1 MKRLTESQIRQVIG
15 EELVGLL
22 NEIQAYERYP
32 EMAPEQL
39 RNHGEYLGSITVDEH
54 IYRIALEK
62 DKLVKQFYS
71 VMKKAAIDAKLFAN
85 AQKFIKL

>member
-1 MKRLTESQIRQVIG
+1 VAIDDFRLDLAS
-15 EELVGLL
+15 
-22 NEIQAYERYP
+22 AEREVKVYLYLAC
-32 EMAPEQL
+32 APKGK
-39 RNHGEYLGSITVDEH
+39 NKKNITVDEH

-85 AQKFIKL
+85 AQKFIKN